1 MLAIDYAPENCSAVA
16 GYFIRM
22 PHILNL
28 LSTIQDPVLEDASL
42 VKVVHTVMSY
52 QEKQLEDVLDTLK
65 YNVTED
71 GITLLSSV
79 NGAEGYEMGSE
90 LESVSRILIL
100 MPPLIDNEWY
110 FSSFS
115 PSCSCSSF
123 ATTSLSS

>member
-79 NGAEGYEMGSE
+79 NGAEGFEMGSE
-90 LESVSRILIL
+90 LESVSRMLIL
-100 MPPLIDNEWY
+100 MPPTNR
-110 FSSFS
+110 
-115 PSCSCSSF
+115 
-123 ATTSLSS
+123 